1 METEAIKEADTFSCT
16 VNMFRAVETRDKTY
30 LSNYLKVKAIFIF
43 STSNATNIFKERHN
57 NYNFFHVILA
67 LKKYTVELTD
77 MAR

>member
-16 VNMFRAVETRDKTY
+16 VNMFRAVETSDNTY